1 MPRGFSKDGTA
12 NLKPWKPGQSGNP
25 NGRPRKRPLSEA
37 YDDWL
42 RQPVSTDQII
52 KLREQGVRLPEDTT
66 NADMV
71 ALSQGREAMS
81 GNTNAAR
88 EMREA
93 VEGKATQ
100 RFELSHTNDRAPE
113 FLVVYANAVPGL
125 PAAEPE
131 RQAVEAA
138 EVAAERVLEQEVIA
152 AVIANQDEDG
162 EKDE

>member
-1 MPRGFSKDGTA
+1 MSKDA
-12 NLKPWKPGQSGNP
+12 RLKNLRPPWKPGESGNP

-42 RQPVSTDQII
+42 RQPVSPDQVL
-52 KLREQGVRLPEDTT
+52 KLREQGVLLPEETT

-71 ALSQGREAMS
+71 ALAQGREAMT
-81 GNTNAAR
+81 GNTIAAK

-100 RFELSHTNDRAPE
+100 RFELSRTNDRAPE
-113 FLVVYANAVPGL
+113 FLVVYANAVPSL

-138 EVAAERVLEQEVIA
+138 AERVLEQEVVA
-152 AVIANQDEDG
+152 AVIANQDEEG